1 MVCAHWS
8 QTTMGSTVV
17 AHPVRASAS
26 SVEAGVR
33 GMGAPSGME
42 PRCIRTQTDKRFA
55 VFHHQFTLYYYK
67 TIPKRVKRTS
77 SKEQLE
83 LIGV

>member
-1 MVCAHWS
+1 
-8 QTTMGSTVV
+8 MGSTVV

-42 PRCIRTQTDKRFA
+42 PRCIRTLTDKRFA
-55 VFHHQFTLYYYK
+55 VFHPQFTLYYYK
-67 TIPKRVKRTS
+67 TLKRVKRTS
-77 SKEQLE
+77 SKEKFD